1 MKKNFKLS
9 FKQLLLVGIVALTG
23 IQAPTSAYAMSNA
36 TQQIIQSE
44 QPSTPNYQQ
53 KNDFKLY
60 INGERKTLSN
70 GFLVVNGR
78 TFLPL
83 RELSGLLGISD
94 SGISWDSENRVAS
107 VSQDNTLI
115 EIPIGYTQ
123 ASVNNEIK
131 DIDTADT
138 PASPTRSVIANGYT
152 YLPVRFISENLG
164 WQIDTQGKTIHLYNV
179 SPMPQITEQVSN
191 TGTQLHPFFK
201 ERGGVILEGAMPKS
215 GNYGDAVDL
224 NGDGKIGGFNIN
236 EYNSATERGQGGAM
250 DGEFG
255 IWFRSQNPPPKTNGT
270 TTGQKSQDGNY
281 EWDALNQSWGFAPF
295 GSDSYQK
302 AREEFKA
309 AQDEMALTSDGPIFG

>member
-23 IQAPTSAYAMSNA
+23 LQAPTSAYAMSNA
-36 TQQIIQSE
+36 IQQIIQSE

-78 TFLPL
+78 TFLPV

-94 SGISWDSENRVAS
+94 NNIGWDSENRVAS

-123 ASVNNEIK
+123 ASVNDKITP
-131 DIDTADT
+131 IDT
-138 PASPTRSVIANGYT
+138 SSNNTRSIIANGYT

-191 TGTQLHPFFK
+191 TSTQLHPFFT
-201 ERGGVILEGAMPKS
+201 ERGGVVPEGFVPKS
-215 GNYGDAVDL
+215 GNYGDCVDL
-224 NGDGKIGGFNIN
+224 NGDGKIGTADVDKYNIG
-236 EYNSATERGQGGAM
+236 SERSQQYFM
-250 DGEFG
+250 DGEFRN
-255 IWFRSQNPPPKTNGT
+255 WYQSQHPAPTNKGN
-270 TTGQKSQDGNY
+270 TTGQISQDGNY
-281 EWDALNQSWGFAPF
+281 VWDGLNQEWGFS
-295 GSDSYQK
+295 GSGDSFK
-302 AREEFKA
+302 SEWRAFKA
-309 AQDEMALTSDGPIFG
+309 AKDEMAITSDAPIFG

>member
-9 FKQLLLVGIVALTG
+9 FKHLLLMGIVALTG
-23 IQAPTSAYAMSNA
+23 LQAPVSTYAMSSA

-44 QPSTPNYQQ
+44 TASTPNYQQ

-78 TFLPL
+78 TFLPV

-123 ASVNNEIK
+123 ASVNDKITP
-131 DIDTADT
+131 IDT
-138 PASPTRSVIANGYT
+138 SSNNTRSIIANGYT

-164 WQIDTQGKTIHLYNV
+164 WQIDTQGKTIHLYNE

-191 TGTQLHPFFK
+191 TSVDLHPFFK
-201 ERGGVILEGAMPKS
+201 ERGGVVPEGFQPKS

-224 NGDGKIGGFNIN
+224 NGDGKIAGVDIN
-236 EYNSATERGQGGAM
+236 KYNTSTEESQQLFM
-250 DGEFG
+250 DGEFRA
-255 IWFRSQNPPPKTNGT
+255 WFISQNPAPTINGT
-270 TTGQKSQDGNY
+270 TTGQKSQDGIY
-281 EWDALNQSWGFAPF
+281 TWDGLNQSWEFIGGDGYF
-295 GSDSYQK
+295 K

-309 AQDEMALTSDGPIFG
+309 AQDEMAVTSNGPIFG

>member
-23 IQAPTSAYAMSNA
+23 LQAPTSAYAMSNA

-123 ASVNNEIK
+123 ASVNDKITP
-131 DIDTADT
+131 IDT
-138 PASPTRSVIANGYT
+138 SSNNTRSIIANGYT

-191 TGTQLHPFFK
+191 TSTQLHPFFK
-201 ERGGVILEGAMPKS
+201 ERGGVILEGFQPKS
-215 GNYGDAVDL
+215 GNLAEAVDL
-224 NGDGKIGGFNIN
+224 NGDGKIAGADIN
-236 EYNSATERGQGGAM
+236 NYNTSTEISQHIYM
-250 DGEFG
+250 DGEFRN
-255 IWFRSQNPPPKTNGT
+255 WFKSQNPPPKTNGT
-270 TTGQKSQDGNY
+270 TTGQTSQDGNY
-281 EWDALNQSWGFAPF
+281 VWDGLNQQWNFDPYD
-295 GSDSYQK
+295 SDSFESEL
-302 AREEFKA
+302 REFKDA
-309 AQDEMALTSDGPIFG
+309 VDEMAITSDAPIFG